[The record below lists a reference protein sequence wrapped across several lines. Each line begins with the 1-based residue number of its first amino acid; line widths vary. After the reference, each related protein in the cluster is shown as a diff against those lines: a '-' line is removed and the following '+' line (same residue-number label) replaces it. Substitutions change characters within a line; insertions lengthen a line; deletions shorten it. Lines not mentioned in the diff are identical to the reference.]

1 MSAKKKKKKEGE
13 DSAHPSGWSETQNQ
27 SLFEQC
33 QNTPE
38 SQEANVE
45 QIKLNDKIRN
55 PVIPTISIS

>member
-1 MSAKKKKKKEGE
+1 MSAKKKKKKKEGE

-38 SQEANVE
+38 SQEA
-45 QIKLNDKIRN
+45 KLSGQEPKGFRKK
-55 PVIPTISIS
+55 S